1 MGQMYVNGEGRLAA
15 CLVWGA
21 QASPTAVDLP
31 CHAHIHT
38 HTQIAICRWVYSRL
52 GRGVED
58 DAGLEEHQL
67 EQSLDAFFKEPVDD
81 VKVSRS
87 IQCTFSVCR
96 DSR

>member
-1 MGQMYVNGEGRLAA
+1 
-15 CLVWGA
+15 
-21 QASPTAVDLP
+21 
-31 CHAHIHT
+31 
-38 HTQIAICRWVYSRL
+38 
-52 GRGVED
+52 VED

-96 DSR
+96 